1 MSALRPV
8 IQPVIASS
16 SGEPRRRL
24 LLVSYHFPPD
34 PAVGGLRWQ
43 QLTKY
48 FVERGWTV
56 DVIARDLAKVAAR
69 DDARARGLPPEV
81 RVVSA
86 PESDPWL
93 GRSEQAALA
102 FVRRFARPSATMPSS
117 APRGGSGPVH
127 RRRKPLVDAHAAL
140 VTIARQK
147 AWSDAAASLGTTLA
161 NQASY
166 DVVVSSGPPHMAHDA
181 ARLIANAAGV
191 PLVIDL
197 RDPWSAFERTPGDTA
212 SPLASPL
219 WFAAARYYERRAV
232 RAAALI
238 VMNTDSSRDEMRRRY
253 PSSAN
258 RIITVANG
266 SDGGPLPVVSRSER
280 FTIRFAGTIYLD
292 RDPRLVF
299 RAAATVVRRHA
310 LTAQHF
316 AIEFIGEAD
325 EFKGQSVR
333 AIAEEE
339 GIADFVSISGLQPR
353 DAAMRFLAGASM
365 LLSLP
370 QHADLCV
377 PAKIFEYVR
386 FDAWLLI
393 LATERSSTAQLLR
406 GTGADVVDPSDVDRI
421 ATVIER
427 RYLQH
432 ARGERPVAVGH
443 AGQFD
448 RARQAEILL
457 QSVEAIVTSRR

>member
-69 DDARARGLPPEV
+69 DEARMRGLPPEV

-93 GRSEQAALA
+93 RRSEQAALA
-102 FVRRFARPSATMPSS
+102 FVRRFRRRSGTTSS
-117 APRGGSGPVH
+117 NGPRTGGGSGH
-127 RRRKPLVDAHAAL
+127 GRRKPLVYAHAAL
-140 VTIARQK
+140 VEIAREK
-147 AWSDAAASLGTTLA
+147 AWSDAAANLGTA
-161 NQASY
+161 MSKQASY
-166 DVVVSSGPPHMAHDA
+166 DIVVSSGPPHMAHDA
-181 ARLIANAAGV
+181 ARLIATAAGV

-197 RDPWSAFERTPGDTA
+197 RDPWSAFERNPGDTK
-212 SPLASPL
+212 SPL

-253 PSSAN
+253 PSCAK
-258 RIITVANG
+258 RIIAVANG
-266 SDGGPLPVVSRSER
+266 SDDGPLPVVSRSER

-299 RAAATVVRRHA
+299 RAAATVVRRHG
-310 LTAQHF
+310 LTPQNF

-339 GIADFVSISGLQPR
+339 EIADFVSISGLQPR

-393 LATERSSTAQLLR
+393 LATERSATAQVLR
-406 GTGADVVDPSDVDRI
+406 GTAADVVDPSDVERM
-421 ATVIER
+421 ATVIEQ

-443 AGQFD
+443 AGRFD

-457 QSVEAIVTSRR
+457 ESVEAIVTPRR